1 MSGWSGTIK
10 GSGVELEHQLGSG
23 DETTCHMCR
32 SSDTPIFDLGTK
44 PLVICAASA
53 PDTTLFECVAPSPC
67 LFLPNWS
74 PALSRGGRYVVGK
87 IDTDSY
93 LHLHVY
99 ICDANLYFLCIFFF
113 KAYLDI
119 KQRLL
124 MKQMCLHI
132 IPIANIIANS
142 IGFHQ

>member
-1 MSGWSGTIK
+1 MIKREIGLVIPDRFSMICHFWHQDPEHVWLWSGTIK

-32 SSDTPIFDLGTK
+32 SSDTTIFNLGTK

-99 ICDANLYFLCIFFF
+99 IYMRCKFVFSLYFLFQGI
-113 KAYLDI
+113 
-119 KQRLL
+119 
-124 MKQMCLHI
+124 
-132 IPIANIIANS
+132 S
-142 IGFHQ
+142 G

>member
-23 DETTCHMCR
+23 DKTTCPVVICAAWGA
-32 SSDTPIFDLGTK
+32 IILNLGTK

-74 PALSRGGRYVVGK
+74 PALAHGEVRGWQ
-87 IDTDSY
+87 
-93 LHLHVY
+93 
-99 ICDANLYFLCIFFF
+99 N
-113 KAYLDI
+113 
-119 KQRLL
+119 
-124 MKQMCLHI
+124 
-132 IPIANIIANS
+132 
-142 IGFHQ
+142 